1 MLCCKSIVSF
11 GLITGAY
18 NLAQAL
24 ANRPSKSAK
33 EKLSEARLEQ
43 KELSEV

>member
-1 MLCCKSIVSF
+1 MLL
-11 GLITGAY
+11 GLIAGAY

>member
-1 MLCCKSIVSF
+1 MLCHKNIILL
-11 GLITGAY
+11 GLIAGAY

-33 EKLSEARLEQ
+33 EKLAEARLEQ